1 MPKDEVKFVVSKQ
14 TDTSFQSALKLLKD
28 NFPNWRVIGIHRE
41 VIQQNGVDVTQ
52 AVIEIEFP

>member
-1 MPKDEVKFVVSKQ
+1 VPKDQVKFVVSKQ
-14 TDTSFQSALKLLKD
+14 TDTSFQSALKELKD
-28 NFPNWRVIGIHRE
+28 KFPTWRVTGIRRE